1 MISLNDQPDALV
13 WPASNRSAYSV
24 LRFSRADPPRSAG
37 KEFFIKVI
45 SDGQNVKGVNELRI
59 LEYLNRPDIRSDPR
73 NRTVPVIEYIKHE
86 QYTFAVFAR
95 WTDFPYDE
103 IKIPMTAIESCTQV
117 TEVRRELFHSHLVA
131 HCHQGL
137 AFLHEKRIAHLVR
150 IFPYQTMHPV

>member
-86 QYTFAVFAR
+86 VCADIIRF
-95 WTDFPYDE
+95 
-103 IKIPMTAIESCTQV
+103 
-117 TEVRRELFHSHLVA
+117 FH
-131 HCHQGL
+131 
-137 AFLHEKRIAHLVR
+137 
-150 IFPYQTMHPV
+150 P